1 MNNVIEIAEKIR
13 QQYNAGPYPRTPL
26 EASPKN
32 NTKLL
37 YFHNFSIAYYSR
49 NQKFIETEG
58 KIILDAG
65 CGSGYMALVLA
76 EANPGAKIV
85 GVDIS
90 EASVELAQQRLK
102 HHGFENTE
110 FHVASIEDLP
120 KLGIEFD
127 YINCD
132 EVLYLLPDPS
142 AGLQAMKSVLKPDGI
157 IRANLH
163 SALQRVL
170 YFRAQEVFQMM
181 GMTDGNPEDLEVELV
196 REMMKALKDNVRLKA
211 LTWNSKMETDDERIL
226 MNYLLQGDKGFTIPE
241 MFSIIR
247 AAELEFIS
255 MVNWRQW
262 KLSELF
268 KEPDNLPA
276 FLAMSLP
283 EATVEE
289 QLHLFELLNPA
300 HRLLDFWCGHP
311 NQGQPVVPI
320 ADWTRTDWQ
329 AAKVHIVPQLKTPE
343 VKADL
348 IKCIRQLSQFELGM
362 HLTVTDEPLLIENMT
377 AACLLPL
384 WEAAQSMQALVSRWQ
399 QLRPLNPVNLEPT
412 TAEAAWAIL
421 IDTMITLESLG
432 YVFLE
437 RC

>member
-1 MNNVIEIAEKIR
+1 MNNVVEIAEKIR

-32 NTKLL
+32 NSKLL
-37 YFHNFSIAYYSR
+37 YFHNFSNAYYSR
-49 NQKFIETEG
+49 SQKVIETEG

-90 EASVELAQQRLK
+90 EASVELARQRLK
-102 HHGFENTE
+102 YHGFENAE

-211 LTWNSKMETDDERIL
+211 LTWNFKMETDDERIL
-226 MNYLLQGDKGFTIPE
+226 MNYLLQGDKGYTIPE

-300 HRLLDFWCGHP
+300 HRLLDFWCGHS
-311 NQGQPVVPI
+311 NQAQPVVPI
-320 ADWTRTDWQ
+320 ADWTRIDWQ
-329 AAKVHIVPQLKTPE
+329 AARVHLVPQLKTPE
-343 VKADL
+343 VKAEL
-348 IKCIRQLSQFELGM
+348 IKCIKRLSQFEISK
-362 HLTVTDEPLLIENMT
+362 HLTITDESLLIENMT
-377 AACLLPL
+377 TACLLPL
-384 WEAAQSMQALVSRWQ
+384 WEAVQPM
-399 QLRPLNPVNLEPT
+399 
-412 TAEAAWAIL
+412 
-421 IDTMITLESLG
+421 
-432 YVFLE
+432 
-437 RC
+437 